1 MKTIKITAE
10 EQRILS
16 EVVSIHNVCR
26 LACFYEYKTDMCH
39 KCKLPQIVYDLYKK
53 VEGQNEKEK

>member
-16 EVVSIHNVCR
+16 EVISIYNVCR
-26 LACFYEYKTDMCH
+26 VACFYEYQTDMCD
-39 KCKLPQIVYDLYKK
+39 KCKLPQKVRDLYKK